1 MFTVEYLMANW
12 ANKLINAEIGRSN
25 KGPHTYSVESHEWRD
40 EIQWQHKSFWP
51 RDVASFLDRNCE
63 SWNESLSVNI
73 CLFDFSFQAI
83 EKLTPSLHVI
93 LYLAFNAL
101 PVVQF
106 STVCLLM
113 VAGIS
118 CLVVTLFNCFCF
130 DISLKQSNLK
140 FYSRKSIKYTAV
152 FPFIKREM
160 AKFED
165 REREMVLRSEN
176 V

>member
-1 MFTVEYLMANW
+1 MTHW
-12 ANKLINAEIGRSN
+12 TNKLINAEIGRSN
-25 KGPHTYSVESHEWRD
+25 KGPHTYSIESDEWRD

-51 RDVASFLDRNCE
+51 LDAASFLDRNCE
-63 SWNESLSVNI
+63 TWIESKYLLI
-73 CLFDFSFQAI
+73 WFLSFQAI
-83 EKLTPSLHVI
+83 EKLTPSLDII

-106 STVCLLM
+106 LTVCLLM
-113 VAGIS
+113 LAGIS
-118 CLVVTLFNCFCF
+118 CLVVTLFNCFCL